1 MSTYLKLFCKMI
13 LLFLQ
18 VEILCVAGRP
28 VALLH
33 TCYQKQWGEG
43 GSICSY
49 LHKVLRN
56 CDVGTV
62 LNKLIPS
69 PIMPEHLDIS
79 K

>member
-1 MSTYLKLFCKMI
+1 MHGNVLSCMSTYLKLFCKMI

-43 GSICSY
+43 GGID
-49 LHKVLRN
+49 LFLLAQGVE
-56 CDVGTV
+56 
-62 LNKLIPS
+62 KL
-69 PIMPEHLDIS
+69 
-79 K
+79 